1 MTRYLSECALAP
13 QILAKWRA
21 DVTQVLTETAALSE
35 ILDKHR
41 ALAKLAYRFLHRHG
55 FVNFGLVA
63 RPQTEGRRKATVVVI
78 GAGLSGLAAARQLQ
92 ARYALSLAPG
102 RGHALT
108 RARRQQAFGHRTVVV
123 EARSRAGGRVHTVP
137 LPAEDSTSA
146 GCLGE
151 LGGSVITGADG
162 NPLAVLAR
170 QLGAKMHVIRD
181 RCAASLLHCC
191 VRKNSP

>member
-92 ARYALSLAPG
+92 ARYALSLASEG
-102 RGHALT
+102 EADNALT
-108 RARRQQAFGHRTVVV
+108 RAKRPSVTGPWSWRRAAVRGGECTQFHCLGRTAPPQAVW
-123 EARSRAGGRVHTVP
+123 AS
-137 LPAEDSTSA
+137 SA
-146 GCLGE
+146 G
-151 LGGSVITGADG
+151 A
-162 NPLAVLAR
+162 
-170 QLGAKMHVIRD
+170 
-181 RCAASLLHCC
+181 
-191 VRKNSP
+191 

>member
-102 RGHALT
+102 GEAATRWPEHAGNRPSVTGPWSWRRAAARGGECTPFSCLGRTAPP
-108 RARRQQAFGHRTVVV
+108 QAVW
-123 EARSRAGGRVHTVP
+123 AS
-137 LPAEDSTSA
+137 SA
-146 GCLGE
+146 G
-151 LGGSVITGADG
+151 A
-162 NPLAVLAR
+162 
-170 QLGAKMHVIRD
+170 
-181 RCAASLLHCC
+181 
-191 VRKNSP
+191 